1 MLWGFFY
8 KQFSFILYNAC
19 VMKLE
24 SNGILIGLRPFNER
38 DAIAQIFSQD
48 FGVVVGMLRGAN
60 VAKKN
65 KPLLGQ
71 YGHMV
76 WNARLDSQLGT
87 MHWEIEKNLSVALL
101 MSPDKLSCM
110 NAGFEL
116 LVTLLPERQAYQEL
130 YEETI
135 RLMFGLASDMP
146 NAYLNWEIGL
156 LRELGYALDLSH
168 CSGCGKTNDLHFLS
182 PRTGRAVC
190 VDCAAPYVNRL
201 YKLPLNIGITLRFI
215 EGVCAQQG
223 VAVPVMRQMLNMVE

>member
-48 FGVVVGMLRGAN
+48 FGVVVGMLRGAV

-71 YGHMV
+71 YGRMV

-87 MHWEIEKNLSVALL
+87 MHWDIEKNLSVALL

-146 NAYLNWEIGL
+146 NAYLNWEVAL
-156 LRELGYALDLSH
+156 LRELGYALDLSR
-168 CSGCGKTNDLHFLS
+168 CSGCGTLNDLNYLS
-182 PRTGRAVC
+182 PRTARAVC
-190 VDCAAPYVNRL
+190 DSCARPYLNKLYRLPVDLGVT
-201 YKLPLNIGITLRFI
+201 GRFL
-215 EGVCAQQG
+215 ESVCNQQG
-223 VAVPVMRQMLNMVE
+223 VNIPVMRKMLKLD

>member
-48 FGVVVGMLRGAN
+48 FGVVVGRLRGAN
-60 VAKKN
+60 IAKKN

-87 MHWEIEKNLSVALL
+87 MHWDIEKNLSVALL

-146 NAYLNWEIGL
+146 NAYLNWEVAL
-156 LRELGYALDLSH
+156 LRELGYALDLSR
-168 CSGCGKTNDLHFLS
+168 CSGCGTLNDLNYLS
-182 PRTGRAVC
+182 PRTARAVC
-190 VDCAAPYVNRL
+190 DSCAKPYLDKLYRLPVDLGVT
-201 YKLPLNIGITLRFI
+201 GRFL
-215 EGVCAQQG
+215 ESVCNQQG
-223 VAVPVMRQMLNMVE
+223 VNIPVMRKMLKLD

>member
-8 KQFSFILYNAC
+8 KQFSFILYNEC

-60 VAKKN
+60 IAKKN

-76 WNARLDSQLGT
+76 WNARLDSQLGI
-87 MHWEIEKNLSVALL
+87 MHWDIEKNLSVALL

-146 NAYLNWEIGL
+146 NAYLNWEVAL
-156 LRELGYALDLSH
+156 LRELGYALDLSR
-168 CSGCGKTNDLHFLS
+168 CSGCGTLNDLNYLS
-182 PRTGRAVC
+182 PRTARAVC
-190 VDCAAPYVNRL
+190 DSCARPYLNKLYRLPVDLGVT
-201 YKLPLNIGITLRFI
+201 GRFL
-215 EGVCAQQG
+215 ESVCNQQG
-223 VAVPVMRQMLNMVE
+223 VNIPVMRKMLKLD

>member
-1 MLWGFFY
+1 
-8 KQFSFILYNAC
+8 
-19 VMKLE
+19 MKLE

-60 VAKKN
+60 IAKKN

-87 MHWEIEKNLSVALL
+87 MHWDIEKNLSVALL

-135 RLMFGLASDMP
+135 RLMFGLA
-146 NAYLNWEIGL
+146 
-156 LRELGYALDLSH
+156 
-168 CSGCGKTNDLHFLS
+168 FL
-182 PRTGRAVC
+182 
-190 VDCAAPYVNRL
+190 
-201 YKLPLNIGITLRFI
+201 
-215 EGVCAQQG
+215 
-223 VAVPVMRQMLNMVE
+223 